1 MVSAPSG
8 TGKTTICREVLKMA
22 PDLKLSVSCTTRPPR
37 PAEKDGRDYFFVSES
52 KFRDMI
58 QQEAFAEWAQ
68 VHGHSYGT
76 PKKALLA
83 SLESGQD
90 LLLNID
96 SQGAMQIKKS
106 FPHAVFVYLFPPSFK
121 TLKERLM
128 ERAADP
134 SEVIHQRLEKTTE
147 EIRNY
152 SAYSYLIVNDDLKK
166 AVDDLRAI
174 IQAERLKIHLVD
186 HDWVS
191 RAFHLKKEGQ

>member
-1 MVSAPSG
+1 MV
-8 TGKTTICREVLKMA
+8 
-22 PDLKLSVSCTTRPPR
+22 PDLKLSISYTTRPPR
-37 PAEKDGRDYFFVSES
+37 PTEKDGKDYFFVTES
-52 KFRDMI
+52 KFRHMV

-76 PKKALLA
+76 PKKTLLA
-83 SLESGQD
+83 SLESGED
-90 LLLNID
+90 VLLNID
-96 SQGAMQIKKS
+96 SQGAMQLKNCFS
-106 FPHAVFVYLFPPSFK
+106 QAVFVYLLPPSFE
-121 TLKERLM
+121 TLKARLI

-134 SEVIHQRLEKTTE
+134 SEVINQRLKKATE

-186 HDWVS
+186 HAWVA
-191 RAFHLKKEGQ
+191 RTFHLKKEEK